1 MVVCGKGGGGDGCG
15 GGGGRLG
22 GWVVNIIRNLL
33 GGNLCT
39 ESVFVIMDEEFVFKL
54 ILLN

>member
-1 MVVCGKGGGGDGCG
+1 MVGV
-15 GGGGRLG
+15 GGGRLG

-39 ESVFVIMDEEFVFKL
+39 ESVFVIMDAVFVFKL
-54 ILLN
+54 KGTL